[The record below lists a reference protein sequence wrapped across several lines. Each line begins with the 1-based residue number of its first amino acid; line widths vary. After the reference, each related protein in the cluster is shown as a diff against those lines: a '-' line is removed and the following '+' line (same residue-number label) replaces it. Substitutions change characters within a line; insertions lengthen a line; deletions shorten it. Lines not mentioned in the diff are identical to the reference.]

1 MFWHILQIAWHQTQR
16 QWKQGLENVLQV
28 RTNTSGIGSFPPS
41 LKCVHSSS
49 SLLKPRLLFIEIK
62 LILKMTEWKRKRGLS
77 LQHNINMRSQLV
89 TEVLDVGGWAV
100 CGSQL
105 SSSR

>member
-1 MFWHILQIAWHQTQR
+1 
-16 QWKQGLENVLQV
+16 
-28 RTNTSGIGSFPPS
+28 
-41 LKCVHSSS
+41 
-49 SLLKPRLLFIEIK
+49 
-62 LILKMTEWKRKRGLS
+62 MTEWKRKRGLS